1 LLFGTQP
8 DGGSDS
14 IADSLADGGHDG
26 RTHSIA
32 DAEVR

>member
-1 LLFGTQP
+1 LLFWTQP

-14 IADSLADGGHDG
+14 ILFGLADGGSDG